1 MWREFRFNGKYKW
14 IDMYNQLINKYNKRV
29 HRTIKL
35 IPSIVNS
42 SNEIK
47 YYKQPTLS
55 WKNLLQVNSERGA
68 TFVLININM
77 SLRKGIHQ
85 AIQLKS

>member
-1 MWREFRFNGKYKW
+1 
-14 IDMYNQLINKYNKRV
+14 MYNQLINKYNKRV

-55 WKNLLQVNSERGA
+55 
-68 TFVLININM
+68 
-77 SLRKGIHQ
+77 
-85 AIQLKS
+85 